1 MDPQQRVLLEC
12 VQVGGDNIQSIK
24 NFQECIENGGVT
36 DCSGTGMFV
45 GLMEKEYQEMSQTK
59 TILSMLG
66 SMASVLSGRLNY
78 VFDCYGTQSVKL
90 SPFSI

>member
-1 MDPQQRVLLEC
+1 
-12 VQVGGDNIQSIK
+12 
-24 NFQECIENGGVT
+24 
-36 DCSGTGMFV
+36 MFV

-78 VFDCYGTQSVKL
+78 VFDCYGTESVKL
-90 SPFSI
+90 SPLSI